1 MRCSYVFLLA
11 QLMSLLFFAELANWA
26 HLSRGWLAY
35 VSELVAQLDNLSILL
50 TQLTLVDAV
59 VMLNKPNGL
68 ANGQLRSVDLLNFF
82 FLRKNVLTK

>member
-1 MRCSYVFLLA
+1 
-11 QLMSLLFFAELANWA
+11 
-26 HLSRGWLAY
+26 
-35 VSELVAQLDNLSILL
+35 LVAQLDNLSILL
-50 TQLTLVDAV
+50 TQLPLVDAV